1 MSANTW
7 VTSDTHFFHKNI
19 LKYNPDS
26 RPYASVDEMNEALV
40 SNWNEVVAPNDII
53 YHLGD
58 FAFANPRKIEKILK
72 QLNGSIRLILGNH
85 DRVMTNKYIAP
96 YFEWV
101 RSYHEAKIGGVKVC
115 LFHYPIAEWNSAHH
129 GAVHFH
135 GHLHSNR
142 VYGRSMDV
150 GCDSNMC
157 KPYNM
162 EDLVAHMGT
171 LPIVSE
177 YHEVRETEL
186 R

>member
-1 MSANTW
+1 MN
-7 VTSDTHFFHKNI
+7 KNQI
-19 LKYNPDS
+19 REFVESHPEL
-26 RPYASVDEMNEALV
+26 ATM
-40 SNWNEVVAPNDII
+40 
-53 YHLGD
+53 
-58 FAFANPRKIEKILK
+58 K
-72 QLNGSIRLILGNH
+72 QQ
-85 DRVMTNKYIAP
+85 
-96 YFEWV
+96 
-101 RSYHEAKIGGVKVC
+101 
-115 LFHYPIAEWNSAHH
+115 
-129 GAVHFH
+129 
-135 GHLHSNR
+135 SNR